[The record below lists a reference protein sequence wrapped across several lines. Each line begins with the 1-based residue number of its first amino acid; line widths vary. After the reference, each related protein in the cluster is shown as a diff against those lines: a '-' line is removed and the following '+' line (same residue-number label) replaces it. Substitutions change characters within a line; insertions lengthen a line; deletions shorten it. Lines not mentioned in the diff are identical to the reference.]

1 MTGLGDAVLFDV
13 VCVVSDDKPQLDDKR
28 RDALKKLKLK
38 KAVLQSEKSIRGH
51 EADMLAQFGYTLS
64 AEHNVTSNAESFLDK
79 FVERARI
86 IVRDSAKIDEE
97 ISGVDK
103 EIAEVKHKEAQK
115 RKRAPTHG
123 QVSAVIMAKKAGS
136 IQMTLTYSK
145 YIRYLLLQLLLKVCS
160 GWRCSVESLL

>member
-28 RDALKKLKLK
+28 TDALKELERK

-97 ISGVDK
+97 ISGVDE

-123 QVSAVIMAKKAGS
+123 QVTAVIMAKKAGA

-145 YIRYLLLQLLLKVCS
+145 SIRYLLLQLLLKVCS
-160 GWRCSVESLL
+160 GWWCSVESLL